1 MYTGKKTTMKS
12 LSKVS
17 EDAGRYFQKGGR
29 FEKWYPLYEAL
40 DSFLFGSSQTTKT
53 APHVRDSIDLKRIM
67 ITVMI
72 ALLPC
77 VLMAM
82 WNTGYQAN
90 SAMQAMGISVPAGWR
105 GSIMSL
111 IGCDP
116 ESLLSNFSH
125 GALYFLPVYI
135 ITLIVGSAWEG
146 LFNLIRGH
154 EFSEAFLVTSLLFA
168 LTLPPSIPLWQVAAG
183 ISFGVIFAKEVFG
196 GVGRNFMNP
205 ALVSRAFIF
214 FAYPAQMTGDSIWTG
229 VDGVTS
235 ATALSQFAAAG
246 SGEVMDSLSVTW
258 LQSFLGSVPGSMG
271 ETSTLACLFGAFILL
286 ITGIASWRIMLSM
299 LIGGLICATFFWLQ
313 ESAANPMYAVP
324 PHWHLVLGGFAFG
337 LVFMATDPV
346 SAAHTPTGQWLFGLM
361 IGVLA
366 ILIRVANP
374 AYPEGVMLAIL
385 LGNVFAPLFDYSV
398 IQANIRRRKLRHG

>member
-1 MYTGKKTTMKS
+1 MKP
-12 LSKVS
+12 LHKIS
-17 EDAGRYFQKGGR
+17 EEAGRHFQKGGR
-29 FEKWYPLYEAL
+29 FHRWYPLYEAL
-40 DSFLFGSSQTTKT
+40 DSFLFGNSQTTSS

-67 ITVMI
+67 VTVII

-90 SAMQAMGISVPAGWR
+90 SSLQAMGLSEPAGWR
-105 GSIMSL
+105 GLIMSR

-116 ESLLSNFSH
+116 GNLFSNFSY
-125 GALYFLPVYI
+125 GALYFLPIYFV
-135 ITLIVGSAWEG
+135 TLLAGSVWEAV
-146 LFNLIRGH
+146 FNLIRGH

-196 GVGRNFMNP
+196 GVGMNFMNP

-214 FAYPAQMTGDSIWTG
+214 FAYPAQMTGDTIWTG
-229 VDGVTS
+229 MDGVTS
-235 ATALSQFAAAG
+235 ATALSQVASAMPGAG
-246 SGEVMDSLSVTW
+246 MDCISITW
-258 LQSFLGSVPGSMG
+258 LQSFLGTVPGSMG
-271 ETSTLACLFGAFILL
+271 ETSTLACLLGAFILL

-299 LIGGLICATFFWLQ
+299 LLGGLTCSVFFWLFGN
-313 ESAANPMYAVP
+313 SVNPMHTIP
-324 PHWHLVLGGFAFG
+324 PHWHMVMGGFAFG

-346 SAAHTPTGQWLFGLM
+346 SAAHTPTGQWLYGLLTG
-361 IGVLA
+361 ILA

-385 LGNVFAPLFDYSV
+385 LGNVFAPLFDHFV
-398 IQANIRRRKLRHG
+398 IQANIKRRKLRHG

>member
-1 MYTGKKTTMKS
+1 MNL
-12 LSKVS
+12 LSKIF
-17 EDAGRYFQKGGR
+17 EDAGRHFKKGARFQLL
-29 FEKWYPLYEAL
+29 YPLYEAF
-40 DSFLFGSSQTTKT
+40 DSFLFGSNQTTKT

-67 ITVMI
+67 STVII

-77 VLMAM
+77 VFMAM

-90 SAMQAMGISVPAGWR
+90 SAIEAMGLSGPDGWR
-105 GSIMSL
+105 GTLMGV

-116 ESLLSNFSH
+116 HSLISNFSH

-135 ITLIVGSAWEG
+135 VTLLVGSLWEG
-146 LFNLIRGH
+146 VFNLIRGH

-168 LTLPPSIPLWQVAAG
+168 LTLPPTIPLWQVAAG

-196 GVGRNFMNP
+196 GVGQNFMNP
-205 ALVSRAFIF
+205 ALASRAFIF
-214 FAYPAQMTGDSIWTG
+214 FAYPAQMTGDAIWTG

-235 ATALSQFAAAG
+235 ATALGQFAAAAP
-246 SGEVMDSLSVTW
+246 GETMNAVSVTW
-258 LQSFLGSVPGSMG
+258 LQSFIGTVPGSMG

-286 ITGIASWRIMLSM
+286 VTGIASWRIMLSM
-299 LIGGLICATFFWLQ
+299 LLGGLLCSAFFWIQ
-313 ESAANPMYAVP
+313 GSAVNPMYAIP

-346 SAAHTPTGQWLFGLM
+346 SAAHTPTGQWFYGLL
-361 IGVLA
+361 IGALA

-385 LGNVFAPLFDYSV
+385 LGNVFAPLFDYCV
-398 IQANIRRRKLRHG
+398 IQANIKRRKLRHG

>member
-1 MYTGKKTTMKS
+1 MKS
-12 LSKVS
+12 LSKIS
-17 EDAGRYFQKGGR
+17 EDAGRHFQKKGR

-40 DSFLFGSSQTTKT
+40 DSFLFGSSQTTKA

-67 ITVMI
+67 ITVII

-90 SAMQAMGISVPAGWR
+90 SAMQAMGLSEPVGWR
-105 GSIMSL
+105 GSIMSH

-116 ESLLSNFSH
+116 GSLFSNFSH

-135 ITLIVGSAWEG
+135 VTMLVGSVWEG

-214 FAYPAQMTGDSIWTG
+214 FAYPAQMTGDAIWTG

-246 SGEVMDSLSVTW
+246 PGEIMDSLSVTW
-258 LQSFLGSVPGSMG
+258 LQSFLGTVPGSMG
-271 ETSTLACLFGAFILL
+271 ETSTLACLLGAFILL

-299 LIGGLICATFFWLQ
+299 LIGGLICSTFFWLRQ
-313 ESAANPMYAVP
+313 NGANPMYAIP

-346 SAAHTPTGQWLFGLM
+346 SSAHTPTGQWLFGLL

-374 AYPEGVMLAIL
+374 AFPEGVMLAIL

-398 IQANIRRRKLRHG
+398 IQANIKRRKLRHG